1 MASYSEQQRAQAKQR
16 RAADQ
21 AQVQKRLQAGRGI
34 GLYSANPLEAAV
46 QKIGSF
52 FGITKPPTAFATQM
66 QGKNQLV
73 VPGGWNDRSNMP
85 GNVNVV
91 GRTWDLAQQGANA
104 VYIPRGETT
113 RFNTVVGR
121 PTSAPPAPDLP
132 PPLDNRSAAE
142 RDYQQKV
149 SRVAQL
155 TAQDP
160 ELQRYEYAR
169 EKAKLAGPGSA
180 AEQSAEDLGMQM
192 WAKANP
198 KLAAKVK
205 PGQAGYDVIQN
216 TLAGNAARAGAGF
229 KLPDQLVPT
238 PAGFPTAVPAFTQ
251 TAPGGYDRGFGITT
265 NLAPGAT
272 LQALQ
277 PTPTAMP
284 AASPTFNLGAA
295 FGQPGVLDEETL
307 KRFSDILLQSA
318 K

>member
-1 MASYSEQQRAQAKQR
+1 MAGIPRRGYPEGPALPSWLTGIFPGSPPNYYSRYRQGAGSPGKPAMPGLPKDYKQTEL
-16 RAADQ
+16 A
-21 AQVQKRLQAGRGI
+21 AGRVAENYRSGA
-34 GLYSANPLEAAV
+34 G
-46 QKIGSF
+46 F
-52 FGITKPPTAFATQM
+52 
-66 QGKNQLV
+66 
-73 VPGGWNDRSNMP
+73 PG
-85 GNVNVV
+85 
-91 GRTWDLAQQGANA
+91 QQGG
-104 VYIPRGETT
+104 YSP
-113 RFNTVVGR
+113 
-121 PTSAPPAPDLP
+121 
-132 PPLDNRSAAE
+132 AAE

-169 EKAKLAGPGSA
+169 QQAKLAGPGSA
-180 AEQSAEDLGMQM
+180 AEQSAEDLGMQI
-192 WAKANP
+192 WAK
-198 KLAAKVK
+198 KYGKTLAPKVK
-205 PGQAGYDVIQN
+205 PDQAGYDVIQN

-272 LQALQ
+272 LQPFQ

-307 KRFSDILLQSA
+307 KRFSDILLQAA

>member
-1 MASYSEQQRAQAKQR
+1 MPIGFVGPALQGASLISKFGIPLLQQAGIGASLAGIGVLADAASKTRSNVPGRNR
-16 RAADQ
+16 RAN
-21 AQVQKRLQAGRGI
+21 VGSNKYSGI
-34 GLYSANPLEAAV
+34 IGSIPPSANGESYRDAELRLGNRG
-46 QKIGSF
+46 GS
-52 FGITKPPTAFATQM
+52 GGNAGYSTSTGAP
-66 QGKNQLV
+66 QGTFS
-73 VPGGWNDRSNMP
+73 P
-85 GNVNVV
+85 
-91 GRTWDLAQQGANA
+91 
-104 VYIPRGETT
+104 
-113 RFNTVVGR
+113 
-121 PTSAPPAPDLP
+121 
-132 PPLDNRSAAE
+132 AAE

-160 ELQRYEYAR
+160 ELQRYEEAR
-169 EKAKLAGPGSA
+169 KKAKLAGPGSA
-180 AEQSAEDLGMQM
+180 AEQSAEDIGMQI
-192 WAKANP
+192 WAQKYG
-198 KLAAKVK
+198 KTLAPKVK

-272 LQALQ
+272 LQPFQ

>member
-1 MASYSEQQRAQAKQR
+1 MPSYATGKEPSGLKGLLGRAGYGAGYWTAPFWMPEIFNQGQSSSATSAVVNRAAKTMPGLKPNPQTDIGRRGGNELQYIGGQLLQGRLPYAGPSQRAQQTG
-16 RAADQ
+16 Q
-21 AQVQKRLQAGRGI
+21 YGRYAPTDTQERSW
-34 GLYSANPLEAAV
+34 LYSGGAA
-46 QKIGSF
+46 QS
-52 FGITKPPTAFATQM
+52 
-66 QGKNQLV
+66 
-73 VPGGWNDRSNMP
+73 PG
-85 GNVNVV
+85 
-91 GRTWDLAQQGANA
+91 A
-104 VYIPRGETT
+104 
-113 RFNTVVGR
+113 
-121 PTSAPPAPDLP
+121 AP
-132 PPLDNRSAAE
+132 AAE
-142 RDYQQKV
+142 RAYQQEV

-160 ELQRYEYAR
+160 ELQRYEDAR
-169 EKAKLAGPGSA
+169 KKAKLAGPGSA
-180 AEQSAEDLGMQM
+180 AEQSAEDMGMQM

>member
-1 MASYSEQQRAQAKQR
+1 MPSFAIGKELAGLGGVLNRFIAAPATGAALFNQGRSGSTLDKTLKAIPSTKDTDMGRAAWNELQYIGSRLQQGRTPYAKVGSIPPSANGESYR
-16 RAADQ
+16 RAELRLAD
-21 AQVQKRLQAGRGI
+21 AARSGGGGGGGGNAG
-34 GLYSANPLEAAV
+34 YSVA
-46 QKIGSF
+46 GS
-52 FGITKPPTAFATQM
+52 
-66 QGKNQLV
+66 
-73 VPGGWNDRSNMP
+73 
-85 GNVNVV
+85 
-91 GRTWDLAQQGANA
+91 
-104 VYIPRGETT
+104 TT
-113 RFNTVVGR
+113 SSFS
-121 PTSAPPAPDLP
+121 P
-132 PPLDNRSAAE
+132 AAE
-142 RDYQQKV
+142 RAYQQEV

-160 ELQRYEYAR
+160 ELQRYEEAR

-180 AEQSAEDLGMQM
+180 AEQSAEDLGMQI
-192 WAKANP
+192 WAKKYGKP
-198 KLAAKVK
+198 GDLASRVK

-238 PAGFPTAVPAFTQ
+238 PAGFPTAVPTFTQ